1 MSDPQQ
7 FSNTSNPRFP
17 SWVKSAR
24 SGGTDSCVYVSTAAD
39 GSGDVAV
46 ADSKAGPEAPVLVF
60 NRAEWTA
67 FLSGAQDG
75 AFDSI

>member
-1 MSDPQQ
+1 MTDPQQ
-7 FSNTSNPRFP
+7 FTNTTDSRFP
-17 SWVKSAR
+17 SWVKSPR
-24 SGGTDSCVYVSTAAD
+24 SGGNDQCVYLATAVD

-46 ADSKAGPEAPVLVF
+46 ADSKAGSTAPVLVF

-67 FLSGAQDG
+67 FLFGAQDG